1 MKIAVVSPS
10 ARSLETIGAFLRE
23 DGAERSVVLVEGG
36 ATKLRGIADQ
46 QRPDVLIVE
55 GMCRDVDELG
65 SLEYIGLHHPQTMVV
80 MLCANHTPEFLINAM
95 RAGVKEVLPLPV
107 TREGLRAA
115 IARMAAKRGL
125 AGQPRPPGQVLAFI
139 ACKGGSGAT
148 FLAANLGYQLAA
160 AGEKVLLIDFNLQF
174 GDAALFMHDRK
185 PEHNLAE
192 VARNVQRLDASL
204 LAGSLVRVTP
214 NFGILAA
221 PEDPGQA
228 MEVKPEHVDALLN
241 VAVAEY
247 AFVIVDVGRIL
258 DAVTLRVLD
267 KANRIFP
274 VLQTTLPFMR
284 DANRLLTVFRSLGY
298 AAEKIGLVVN
308 RYEKNGELTLEDIE
322 TALGIADIRTIPNSY
337 AAVAASVNRGTP
349 IARQA
354 KSNPV
359 ARAIDEFAQSLHRP
373 HADPA
378 IGWLGRLLK
387 RA

>member
-10 ARSLETIGAFLRE
+10 ARSLETIGEFLRE
-23 DGAERSVVLVEGG
+23 DAAGRTIVLVEGG
-36 ATKLRGIADQ
+36 MSKVRSIAEQ

-55 GMCRDVDELG
+55 GMCRDVEELG
-65 SLEYIGLHHPQTMVV
+65 ALEYVSLHYPQTMLV
-80 MLCANHTPEFLINAM
+80 MLCSNHTPEFLINAM
-95 RAGVKEVLPLPV
+95 RAGVKEVLPTPV

-115 IARMAAKRGL
+115 IARMAAKQG
-125 AGQPRPPGQVLAFI
+125 ATGQPRPAGQVLAFI

-148 FLAANLGYQLAA
+148 FLASNLAYQLAA
-160 AGEKVLLIDFNLQF
+160 AGESVLLIDFNLQF
-174 GDAALFMHDRK
+174 GDAVLFMHDRK
-185 PEHNLAE
+185 PAQNLAD

-204 LAGSLVRVTP
+204 LASSLVRVTP

-228 MEVKPEHVDALLN
+228 MEVKPEHVDALLAL
-241 VAVAEY
+241 AVANY
-247 AFVIVDVGRIL
+247 SFVIVDVGRVL

-298 AAEKIGLVVN
+298 PADKIGLIVN
-308 RYEKNGELTLEDIE
+308 RYEKTGELTLEDVGQ
-322 TALGIADIRTIPNSY
+322 ALGICDIRTMPNSY

-349 IARQA
+349 IAKIA
-354 KSNPV
+354 KTNPV
-359 ARAIDEFAQSLHRP
+359 TRGIDDFAQSLLP
-373 HADPA
+373 HASA
-378 IGWLGRLLK
+378 ETGWLGRFLK